1 MGRRLGGV
9 LFMVTQLVNLV
20 AMAIILVLAR
30 RFRNQIC
37 AAHARQLHVQE

>member
-1 MGRRLGGV
+1 M
-9 LFMVTQLVNLV
+9 V

-37 AAHARQLHVQE
+37 AVHARQLHVRE